1 MMCGYREKIAF
12 VGRSCPATS
21 CFVLFFPLL
30 LRSVLFHLLLLYPL
44 SSRFDFVLL
53 CSPRFCPALRFPAVI
68 CSRQLSSFYIFHI
81 YILSPV
87 ISFLLI
93 SSCQLCSPPPR
104 DLTSEERNLNT
115 NVHIKSK
122 QTKKKY
128 RVLSPAEYHS
138 EGQKRGS
145 AIAKQAT

>member
-1 MMCGYREKIAF
+1 MVTGGKKIAF

-21 CFVLFFPLL
+21 WFFFLFFPLL

-44 SSRFDFVLL
+44 SSRFDFALL
-53 CSPRFCPALRFPAVI
+53 CSPRFCPALRFPAVV

-87 ISFLLI
+87 ILFLLI
-93 SSCQLCSPPPR
+93 SSCQLCSPPPPPPR

-115 NVHIKSK
+115 NVHIKSI
-122 QTKKKY
+122 
-128 RVLSPAEYHS
+128 
-138 EGQKRGS
+138 QKN
-145 AIAKQAT
+145 K